1 MFDFVVKYLGF
12 LKRIPILPHIFDTF
26 LKLHY
31 TIFNNKIVY
40 YVDEIESVV
49 SEWDGVTSSLHK
61 YGGLQFNYGN
71 REIGHIHSNGLV
83 DIFFDRKKKKELLA
97 IGMAEE
103 HHVFKNSGWVSLYI
117 KTEADMNNAVHL
129 LRMSFLKHVRNK
141 QDNPI

>member
-1 MFDFVVKYLGF
+1 MFHFVVKYLGF
-12 LKRIPILPHIFDTF
+12 LKWIPVLPHIFDTF
-26 LKLHY
+26 LKLSY
-31 TIFNNKIVY
+31 LIYNKRIVELT
-40 YVDEIESVV
+40 DEIESVV

-117 KTEADMNNAVHL
+117 KTEADMNNAIL
-129 LRMSFLKHVRNK
+129 LLKMSYLTKELIK
-141 QDNPI
+141 